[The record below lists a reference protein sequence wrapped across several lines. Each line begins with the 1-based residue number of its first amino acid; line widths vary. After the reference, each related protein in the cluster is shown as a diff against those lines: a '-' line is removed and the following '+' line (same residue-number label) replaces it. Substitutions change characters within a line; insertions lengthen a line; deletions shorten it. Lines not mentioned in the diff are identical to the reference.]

1 MNFDMHPGLLPT
13 AVGWLGCVAKG
24 FETRLRGPSAFAT
37 SATDVRFG
45 GLHAVSC
52 LSLCPLACP
61 GSRRMSAFCRFCNP
75 VGRKNADT
83 QARRRQPSKRGA
95 GGQMHAR
102 SERPSVASGVAE
114 RAAMPMAG
122 GVSSVASTVD
132 GGGIFLVLPYLTL
145 PYLTLPYVM
154 LYRII

>member
-1 MNFDMHPGLLPT
+1 
-13 AVGWLGCVAKG
+13 
-24 FETRLRGPSAFAT
+24 
-37 SATDVRFG
+37 
-45 GLHAVSC
+45 
-52 LSLCPLACP
+52 
-61 GSRRMSAFCRFCNP
+61 MSASCRFCNP

-114 RAAMPMAG
+114 RAAMAG

-145 PYLTLPYVM
+145 PYLTLPYLTLLVVVSASQT
-154 LYRII
+154 